1 MPLLDDFALQ
11 YTFSEDFSPV
21 AAIIVAAG
29 NSTRMGQNK
38 QFIPLLGIP
47 IIARSLLAFETCAKV
62 RDIIVVTK
70 ENCMADT
77 QRICDEYNISKL
89 TAIVEGGETRQESVE
104 NGIKATS
111 LDISYYAIHDGA
123 RPLVSPDEISKCID
137 AARTNGSA
145 ALGVY
150 VKDTIKR
157 VNIEKRILE
166 TPKREF
172 LMAVQT
178 PQIFEAEIY
187 KNALAKAKK
196 NNLIVTDDCG
206 LVENAGYPVFIV
218 EGSYENIKVTTPE
231 DIAVA
236 ESILEGRMRND

>member
-11 YTFSEDFSPV
+11 YTVMEDFSPV
-21 AAIIVAAG
+21 AAIVVAAG

-38 QFIPLLGIP
+38 QFISLLGIP

-62 RDIIVVTK
+62 RDIVVVTK
-70 ENCMADT
+70 EECIADIE
-77 QRICDEYNISKL
+77 RICDEYNITKL

-123 RPLVSPDEISKCID
+123 RPLVSPDDISECID
-137 AARTNGSA
+137 AARINGSA
-145 ALGVY
+145 ALGVF

-157 VNIEKRILE
+157 VNVEKCILE
-166 TPKREF
+166 TPNREF

-187 KNALAKAKK
+187 KKALAKAKEEE
-196 NNLIVTDDCG
+196 LSVTDDCG
-206 LVENAGYPVFIV
+206 LVESAGYPVFIV

-236 ESILEGRMRND
+236 TAILEGRMSND

>member
-11 YTFSEDFSPV
+11 YTVMEEFSPV

-38 QFIPLLGIP
+38 QFIPLCGIP
-47 IIARSLLAFETCAKV
+47 IVARSLLAFETCAKV

-70 ENCMADT
+70 EDCIADT

-89 TAIVEGGETRQESVE
+89 TAIVKGGETRQESVE
-104 NGIKATS
+104 NGINAAA
-111 LDISYYAIHDGA
+111 LDISYFAIHDGA
-123 RPLVSPDEISKCID
+123 RPLVTPDDISECID
-137 AARTNGSA
+137 AARLNGGA

-166 TPKREF
+166 TPNREF

-187 KNALAKAKK
+187 KNALKKAKAE
-196 NNLIVTDDCG
+196 NLAVTDDCG

-236 ESILEGRMRND
+236 QSILEGRMSND

>member
-11 YTFSEDFSPV
+11 YTVMEEFSPV
-21 AAIIVAAG
+21 AAIVVAAG

-38 QFIPLLGIP
+38 QFIPLNGIP
-47 IIARSLLAFETCAKV
+47 IIARSLLALETCAKV

-70 ENCMADT
+70 EECIADIE
-77 QRICDEYNISKL
+77 RICDEYNISKL
-89 TAIVEGGETRQESVE
+89 TAIVEGGETRQQSVE
-104 NGIKATS
+104 NGINAAA
-111 LDISYYAIHDGA
+111 LDISYFAIHDGA
-123 RPLVSPDEISKCID
+123 RPLVTPDDISECID
-137 AARTNGSA
+137 AARLHGGA

-157 VNIEKRILE
+157 VNVEKRILE
-166 TPKREF
+166 TPNREF

-187 KNALAKAKK
+187 KNALKKAKDEGT
-196 NNLIVTDDCG
+196 IVTDDCG

-236 ESILEGRMRND
+236 ESILEGRTSND

>member
-11 YTFSEDFSPV
+11 YTVMEEFSPV
-21 AAIIVAAG
+21 AAIVVAAG

-70 ENCMADT
+70 EDCIADI

-89 TAIVEGGETRQESVE
+89 TAIVEGGETRQQSVE
-104 NGIKATS
+104 NGINAAA
-111 LDISYYAIHDGA
+111 LDISYFAIHDGA
-123 RPLVSPDEISKCID
+123 RPLVNPEDISECID
-137 AARTNGSA
+137 AARINGGA

-150 VKDTIKR
+150 VKNTIKR
-157 VNIEKRILE
+157 VNVEKRILE
-166 TPKREF
+166 TPNREF

-187 KNALAKAKK
+187 KNALKKAKEDD
-196 NNLIVTDDCG
+196 ISVTDDCG

-236 ESILEGRMRND
+236 QSILERRMSND

>member
-11 YTFSEDFSPV
+11 YTVMEDFSPV

-47 IIARSLLAFETCAKV
+47 TVARTLLAFETCANV

-70 ENCMADT
+70 EDCIADIE
-77 QRICDEYNISKL
+77 RICDEYNISKL
-89 TAIVEGGETRQESVE
+89 TAIVEGGETRQQSVE
-104 NGIKATS
+104 NGIDAAS

-123 RPLVSPDEISKCID
+123 RPLVTPDDISECID
-137 AARTNGSA
+137 AARIHGSA
-145 ALGVY
+145 ALGVF

-166 TPKREF
+166 TPNREF

-187 KNALAKAKK
+187 KKALTNAKEKGLT
-196 NNLIVTDDCG
+196 VTDDCG
-206 LVENAGYPVFIV
+206 LVEDAGYPVFIV

-236 ESILEGRMRND
+236 EAILKGRLSND